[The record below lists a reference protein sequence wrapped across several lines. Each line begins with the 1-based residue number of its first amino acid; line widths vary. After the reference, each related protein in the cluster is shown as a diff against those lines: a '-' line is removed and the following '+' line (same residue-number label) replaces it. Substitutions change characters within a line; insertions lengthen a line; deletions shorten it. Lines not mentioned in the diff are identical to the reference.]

1 MVNASV
7 LPRKRKIS
15 MLRKQSRR
23 TFIQTATGM
32 IVASWGG
39 LKIVA
44 GPLAALAQPS
54 EVSHPTPVPQEF
66 IYGTEFFRPP
76 NPPRALRHEM
86 LKAIANEYR
95 FNIIRIYCS
104 WVYLN
109 PEQGKFDFTEIE
121 EVMNDCDQLGLKVL
135 MGAVIEEAPYWLE
148 AAHPEARFV
157 DALGAPQRLQTASI
171 NMSGGWPSLCMDWTS
186 VREAAENFLRELAKV
201 VSRHSSMYAYD
212 VWNEPHLE
220 PSGGREFNAST
231 DQKLYCYCEKT
242 IASFQSWL
250 KQRYGT
256 LEQLSEAWVR
266 RYASW
271 DEIDPPRGPG
281 SYIDWVDWR
290 RFMIE
295 RSTEEM
301 RFRVKTLRTVD
312 TRSLLESHV
321 FSQAAILPLALQA
334 INPWR
339 LAELMETWGLSY
351 FPRWQESPIYFGA
364 AQIELTRAAAAGKPF
379 WITELQGGHGS
390 NGIRRSRQ
398 MRPRDI
404 RLWNWMLVAMG
415 GKGIVYWCYLT
426 EATGTESTGFGL
438 VERDG
443 SASERVLEAAQDH
456 KLIQAQWEI
465 IKDYKPNPEVAILV
479 DIDNALLTF
488 AMSGK
493 EDASTKSFAGY
504 YKALWNSDVMVDFV
518 EPQSLRDAD
527 KYRVIIAP
535 WHLIGK
541 KDTCD
546 HLRRFVEGGGTLL
559 LETGFA
565 SYDEHMV
572 YNPIVPAFGLADAF
586 GYREQESLYMMQD
599 DGRDNPKSENLPQS
613 ERVYVEGH
621 LTFTEPISATIKAH
635 TFLTPIRPASAKVI
649 ATYESTPV
657 AATKKVGKGQVYYV
671 GTNLGA
677 SIEEGSQ
684 AGIEL
689 VRTIVTQAIQPSVTS
704 EKVRPRLIESPNG
717 SLLIVFNDQIID
729 QTARVRVPSR
739 YKTAVNVY
747 DNQSQAILAGVVEI
761 QVPFEGVSVFRL
773 S

>member
-1 MVNASV
+1 MFRE
-7 LPRKRKIS
+7 L
-15 MLRKQSRR
+15 SRR
-23 TFIQTATGM
+23 NFIRTATGL
-32 IVASWGG
+32 IAANWGG
-39 LKIVA
+39 LRILA
-44 GPLAALAQPS
+44 GPASAMGQS
-54 EVSHPTPVPQEF
+54 SHGPDSPPVPQEF
-66 IYGTEFFRPP
+66 IYGAEFFRPT

-86 LKAIANEYR
+86 LKAIANEYK

-109 PEQGKFDFTEIE
+109 PEPGKFDFTEIE
-121 EVMNDCDQLGLKVL
+121 EVLNDCDQLGLKVL

-148 AAHPEARFV
+148 TAYPGSRFV
-157 DALGAPQRLQTASI
+157 DALGVPQRLQAVGK
-171 NMSGGWPSLCMDWTS
+171 NMSGGWPSLCMDWDP
-186 VREAAENFLRELAKV
+186 VREAAQKFLLELAKV
-201 VSRHSSMYAYD
+201 VSKHSSMYAYD
-212 VWNEPHLE
+212 VWNEPQLE
-220 PSGGREFNAST
+220 PAGGREFNAST
-231 DQKLYCYCEKT
+231 DQKLYCYCDKT
-242 IASFQSWL
+242 IAFFQNWL
-250 KQRYGT
+250 KRRYGT
-256 LEQLSEAWVR
+256 LEKLSEAWVR
-266 RYASW
+266 RYPSW
-271 DEIDPPRGPG
+271 EVIDPPRGPS

-295 RSTEEM
+295 RNTEEM
-301 RFRVKTLRTVD
+301 RFRVKTLRSVD
-312 TRSLLESHV
+312 KRSILESHV
-321 FSQAAILPLALQA
+321 YSQAAIIPLALEA

-339 LAELMETWGLSY
+339 LAELMETWGLSC
-351 FPRWQESPIYFGA
+351 FPRWLNSPIYFGA

-390 NGIRRSRQ
+390 SGIWRSPQ

-415 GKGIVYWCYLT
+415 GKGIIYWCYLT

-465 IKDYKPNPEVAILV
+465 IKDYKPSPEVAVLV

-504 YKALWNSDVMVDFV
+504 YKALWNSDMLVDFI
-518 EPQSLRDAD
+518 EPQGLRNSE
-527 KYRVIIAP
+527 KYKVIIAP

-541 KDTCD
+541 KETCD
-546 HLRRFVEGGGTLL
+546 QLRRFVEAGGTLL

-572 YNPIVPAFGLADAF
+572 YNPIVPAFGLAEVF
-586 GYREQESLYMMQD
+586 GYREQESLYMMPND
-599 DGRDNPKSENLPQS
+599 IRNSPKPEELPQS
-613 ERVYVEGH
+613 ERVYFEGQ

-635 TFLTPIRPASAKVI
+635 TFLTPITLSSAKVI
-649 ATYESTPV
+649 ASYESTPV
-657 AATKKVGKGQVYYV
+657 AAARKVGKGQVYYI

-689 VRTIVTQAIQPSVTS
+689 VRSIVTKAVERLVIS
-704 EKVRPRLIESPNG
+704 EKVRPRLIESPAG
-717 SLLIVFNDQIID
+717 SLLMVFNDQTTD
-729 QTARVRVPSR
+729 QTVKVQVPSR
-739 YKTAVNVY
+739 YKMATDIY
-747 DNQSQAILAGVVEI
+747 DNQPQTIQSGSVEI
-761 QVPFEGVSVFRL
+761 KVPFEGVSVLRL

>member
-1 MVNASV
+1 
-7 LPRKRKIS
+7 
-15 MLRKQSRR
+15 MLRELSRR
-23 TFIQTATGM
+23 TFIQTASGL
-32 IVASWGG
+32 IFAHWGG
-39 LKIVA
+39 LRILA
-44 GPLAALAQPS
+44 GPPSALAQSSPG
-54 EVSHPTPVPQEF
+54 SHSASVPEQF

-86 LKAIANEYR
+86 LQAIANEYK

-109 PEQGKFDFTEIE
+109 PEPGKFNFTEIE
-121 EVMNDCDQLGLKVL
+121 EVLTDCDRLGLKVL

-148 AAHPEARFV
+148 AAHPESRFV
-157 DALGAPQRLQTASI
+157 DALGVPQRLQTASI
-171 NMSGGWPSLCMDWTS
+171 NMSGGWPSLCMDWPA
-186 VREAAENFLRELAKV
+186 VRDAAATFLRELAQV
-201 VSRHSSMYAYD
+201 VSRHPSMYAYD

-231 DQKLYCYCEKT
+231 DQKLFCYCPKT

-250 KQRYGT
+250 KQRYGS
-256 LEQLSEAWVR
+256 LEKLSEAWVR
-266 RYASW
+266 RYPSW
-271 DEIDPPRGPG
+271 DVIDPPRGPG

-295 RSTEEM
+295 RSTNEM
-301 RFRVKTLRTVD
+301 RFRVQTLRAID
-312 TRSLLESHV
+312 TRSILESHV

-443 SASERVLEAAQDH
+443 SPSERVLEAAEDH
-456 KLIQAQWEI
+456 KLIQAHWAI
-465 IKDYKPNPEVAILV
+465 IKDYQPRPQVAVLV

-504 YKALWNSDVMVDFV
+504 YKALWNSDVLVDFI
-518 EPQSLRDAD
+518 EPQSLHNSGNY
-527 KYRVIIAP
+527 KVIIAP

-541 KDTCD
+541 QETCD
-546 HLRRFVEGGGTLL
+546 RLRQFVEAGGTLL

-565 SYDEHMV
+565 SYDEHML
-572 YNPIVPAFGLADAF
+572 YNPIVPSFGLAEAF
-586 GYREQESLYMMQD
+586 GYREQESLYMIQND
-599 DGRDNPKSENLPQS
+599 PRENPKPEDLPPS
-613 ERVYVEGH
+613 DRVYIEGQ
-621 LTFTEPISATIKAH
+621 LTFTEPVANTIKAH
-635 TFLTPIRPASAKVI
+635 TFLTPITVSSAKVI

-657 AATKKVGKGQVYYV
+657 AATRKLGKGQVYYV
-671 GTNLGA
+671 GTSLGA

-684 AGIEL
+684 SGIEL
-689 VRTIVTQAIQPSVTS
+689 VRAIVGQVVQPGVSA
-704 EKVRPRLIESPNG
+704 EKVRPRLIESQAG
-717 SLLIVFNDQIID
+717 SLLLVFNDQIID
-729 QTARVRVPSR
+729 QTVKVQVPSR
-739 YKTAVNVY
+739 YKTATNVY
-747 DNQSQAILAGVVEI
+747 GNQSQNIQAGAVDI
-761 QVPFEGVSVFRL
+761 QVPFESVSVLVL

>member
-1 MVNASV
+1 
-7 LPRKRKIS
+7 
-15 MLRKQSRR
+15 
-23 TFIQTATGM
+23 
-32 IVASWGG
+32 
-39 LKIVA
+39 
-44 GPLAALAQPS
+44 
-54 EVSHPTPVPQEF
+54 
-66 IYGTEFFRPP
+66 
-76 NPPRALRHEM
+76 
-86 LKAIANEYR
+86 
-95 FNIIRIYCS
+95 
-104 WVYLN
+104 
-109 PEQGKFDFTEIE
+109 
-121 EVMNDCDQLGLKVL
+121 
-135 MGAVIEEAPYWLE
+135 
-148 AAHPEARFV
+148 
-157 DALGAPQRLQTASI
+157 
-171 NMSGGWPSLCMDWTS
+171 
-186 VREAAENFLRELAKV
+186 
-201 VSRHSSMYAYD
+201 
-212 VWNEPHLE
+212 
-220 PSGGREFNAST
+220 
-231 DQKLYCYCEKT
+231 
-242 IASFQSWL
+242 
-250 KQRYGT
+250 
-256 LEQLSEAWVR
+256 
-266 RYASW
+266 
-271 DEIDPPRGPG
+271 
-281 SYIDWVDWR
+281 
-290 RFMIE
+290 MIE

-301 RFRVKTLRTVD
+301 RFRVKTLRAVD
-312 TRSLLESHV
+312 TRSILESHV

-364 AQIELTRAAAAGKPF
+364 AQIELTRATAAGKPF

-465 IKDYKPNPEVAILV
+465 IKDYKPNPEVAVLV

-504 YKALWNSDVMVDFV
+504 YKALWNSDVLVDFV
-518 EPQSLRDAD
+518 EPQSLRDGD
-527 KYRVIIAP
+527 RYRVIIAP

-546 HLRRFVEGGGTLL
+546 HLRRFVEDGGTLL

-599 DGRDNPKSENLPQS
+599 DGRDNPNPEHLPQS

-621 LTFTEPISATIKAH
+621 LTFTEPISVTIKAH
-635 TFLTPIRPASAKVI
+635 TFLTPIAPASAKVI

-689 VRTIVTQAIQPSVTS
+689 VRTIVTQAIRPSVTS

-717 SLLIVFNDQIID
+717 NLLIVFNDQIID

-739 YKTAVNVY
+739 YKMAMNVY
-747 DNQSQAILAGVVEI
+747 DNQSQAISAGSVEI
-761 QVPFEGVSVFRL
+761 QVPFEGVSVLRL

>member
-1 MVNASV
+1 MI
-7 LPRKRKIS
+7 R
-15 MLRKQSRR
+15 MLSRR
-23 TFIQTATGM
+23 TFIQSATGM
-32 IVASWGG
+32 IVANWGG
-39 LKIVA
+39 LQILA
-44 GPLAALAQPS
+44 GPTALAQSS
-54 EVSHPTPVPQEF
+54 EVSRPTPVPQEF

-86 LKAIANEYR
+86 LKAIANEYK

-109 PEQGKFDFTEIE
+109 PEPDNFDFTEIE
-121 EVMNDCDQLGLKVL
+121 EVLNDCDQLGLKVL

-148 AAHPEARFV
+148 AAHPESRFV

-171 NMSGGWPSLCMDWTS
+171 NMSGGWPSLCMDWTP
-186 VREAAENFLRELAKV
+186 VRDAAESFLRELAKV
-201 VSRHSSMYAYD
+201 VSKHSSMYAYD

-220 PSGGREFNAST
+220 PSGGHEFNAST

-242 IASFQSWL
+242 IASFQNWL

-256 LEQLSEAWVR
+256 LERLSEAWVR
-266 RYASW
+266 RYPSW
-271 DEIDPPRGPG
+271 DVIDPPRGPG
-281 SYIDWVDWR
+281 SYVDWVDWR

-301 RFRVKTLRTVD
+301 RFRVKTLRAVD
-312 TRSLLESHV
+312 TRSILESHV

-339 LAELMETWGLSY
+339 LAELMETWGLSN

-390 NGIRRSRQ
+390 NGIRRSMQ

-456 KLIQAQWEI
+456 KFIQAQWEI
-465 IKDYKPNPEVAILV
+465 IRGYKPNPEVAVLV

-493 EDASTKSFAGY
+493 EEASTKSFSGY
-504 YKALWNSDVMVDFV
+504 YKALWNSDVLVDFV
-518 EPQSLRDAD
+518 EPQSLRDDD

-572 YNPIVPAFGLADAF
+572 YNPVVPAFGLADAF

-599 DGRDNPKSENLPQS
+599 DGRDNPKPEHLPES
-613 ERVYVEGH
+613 DRVYVEGH
-621 LTFTEPISATIKAH
+621 LTFTEPISTTIKAH
-635 TFLTPIRPASAKVI
+635 TFLTPIAPASARVI

-689 VRTIVTQAIQPSVTS
+689 VRRIVTQAIQPSVTS

-739 YKTAVNVY
+739 YKTAMNVY
-747 DNQSQAILAGVVEI
+747 DKQSQAISAGSVEI

>member
-1 MVNASV
+1 MFQEV
-7 LPRKRKIS
+7 
-15 MLRKQSRR
+15 SRR
-23 TFIQTATGM
+23 TFIRTASGL
-32 IVASWGG
+32 IAANWGG
-39 LKIVA
+39 LRILA
-44 GPLAALAQPS
+44 GPASALAQAADSQRSIPMP
-54 EVSHPTPVPQEF
+54 EEF
-66 IYGTEFFRPP
+66 IYGAEFFRPP

-86 LKAIANEYR
+86 LKAIANEYK

-109 PEQGKFDFTEIE
+109 PEPGKFDFTEIE
-121 EVMNDCDQLGLKVL
+121 EVLSDCDQLGLKVL

-148 AAHPEARFV
+148 AAHPESRFV
-157 DALGAPQRLQTASI
+157 DALGVPQRLQTASI
-171 NMSGGWPSLCMDWTS
+171 NMSGGWPSLCMDWAP
-186 VREAAENFLRELAKV
+186 VREAAETFLLELAKV

-231 DQKLYCYCEKT
+231 DQKLYCYCDKT
-242 IASFQSWL
+242 VASFQNWL
-250 KQRYGT
+250 KKRYGT
-256 LEQLSEAWVR
+256 LEKLSEAWVR
-266 RYASW
+266 RYPSW
-271 DEIDPPRGPG
+271 EVIDPPRGPG

-301 RFRVKTLRTVD
+301 RFRVKTLRSVD
-312 TRSLLESHV
+312 TRSILESHV

-339 LAELMETWGLSY
+339 LAELMEYWGLSY
-351 FPRWQESPIYFGA
+351 FPRWEGSPIYFGA

-390 NGIRRSRQ
+390 NGIRRSPQ

-404 RLWNWMLVAMG
+404 RVWNWMLVAMG

-465 IKDYKPNPEVAILV
+465 IKDYKPSPEVAVVV

-504 YKALWNSDVMVDFV
+504 YKALWNSDVLVDFI
-518 EPQSLRDAD
+518 EPQSLSNSD
-527 KYRVIIAP
+527 KYKVIIAP

-541 KDTCD
+541 QETCD
-546 HLRRFVEGGGTLL
+546 RLRQFVEGGGTLL

-572 YNPIVPAFGLADAF
+572 YNPVVPAFGLAEVF
-586 GYREQESLYMMQD
+586 GYREQESLYMMQND
-599 DGRDNPKSENLPQS
+599 LKEKPRPEDLPPS
-613 ERVYVEGH
+613 DRVYTEGR
-621 LTFTEPISATIKAH
+621 LTFTEPIKVVVKAH
-635 TFLTPIRPASAKVI
+635 TFLTPITVSSAKVI
-649 ATYESTPV
+649 ASYESTPV
-657 AATKKVGKGQVYYV
+657 AAFKTVGKGQVYYF

-684 AGIEL
+684 EGIDL
-689 VRTIVTQAIQPSVTS
+689 VRAIVSQAVQRTISS
-704 EKVRPRLIESPNG
+704 DKVRPRLVESSSG
-717 SLLIVFNDQIID
+717 SLLIVFNDQIAD
-729 QTARVRVPSR
+729 QTAKIQVPSR
-739 YKTAVNVY
+739 YKTATDIY
-747 DNQSQAILAGVVEI
+747 DNGSQTIHNGEVEVRI
-761 QVPFEGVSVFRL
+761 PFEGVSVLRL

>member
-1 MVNASV
+1 MSQEV
-7 LPRKRKIS
+7 
-15 MLRKQSRR
+15 SRR
-23 TFIQTATGM
+23 AFIRTTTGL
-32 IVASWGG
+32 IAASWGG
-39 LKIVA
+39 LRILA
-44 GPLAALAQPS
+44 GPESALGQSADGLRPI
-54 EVSHPTPVPQEF
+54 PVPDEF
-66 IYGTEFFRPP
+66 IYGAEFFRPT
-76 NPPRALRHEM
+76 NPPRAMRHEM
-86 LKAIANEYR
+86 LKTIAHEYK

-109 PEQGKFDFTEIE
+109 PEPGKFDFTEVE
-121 EVMNDCDQLGLKVL
+121 EVLSDCDQLGLKVL

-148 AAHPEARFV
+148 AAHPESRFV
-157 DALGAPQRLQTASI
+157 DALGSPQRLQTVGK
-171 NMSGGWPSLCMDWTS
+171 NMSGGWPSLCMDWAP
-186 VREAAENFLRELAKV
+186 VREAAERFLLELGRV
-201 VSRHSSMYAYD
+201 VSKHPSMYAYD
-212 VWNEPHLE
+212 VWNEPQLE

-231 DQKLYCYCEKT
+231 EQTLYCYCDKT
-242 IASFQSWL
+242 IASFQNWL
-250 KQRYGT
+250 KKRYGT
-256 LEQLSEAWVR
+256 LEKLSEAWVR
-266 RYASW
+266 RYPSW
-271 DEIDPPRGPG
+271 EVIDPPRGPG

-301 RFRVKTLRTVD
+301 RFRVKTIRSVD
-312 TRSLLESHV
+312 KRSILESHV
-321 FSQAAILPLALQA
+321 FSQAALHPLAVQA

-339 LAELMETWGLSY
+339 LAELVEYWGLSN
-351 FPRWQESPIYFGA
+351 FPRWQGFPIYFSA
-364 AQIELTRAAAAGKPF
+364 ALIELTRAAAAGKPF

-390 NGIRRSRQ
+390 NGIRRSPQ

-465 IKDYKPNPEVAILV
+465 IKDYKPRPEVAVIV

-504 YKALWNSDVMVDFV
+504 YKALWNSDVLVDFI
-518 EPQSLRDAD
+518 EPQSLSNSD
-527 KYRVIIAP
+527 KYKVIIAP

-541 KDTCD
+541 QETCD
-546 HLRRFVEGGGTLL
+546 RLRQFVENGGTLL

-572 YNPIVPAFGLADAF
+572 YNPVVPAFGLAEVF
-586 GYREQESLYMMQD
+586 GYREQESLYMMQND
-599 DGRDNPKSENLPQS
+599 QRQNPKPEDLPAS
-613 ERVYVEGH
+613 ERVYVEGR
-621 LTFTEPISATIKAH
+621 LTFNEPIKATIKAH
-635 TFLTPIRPASAKVI
+635 TFLTPITVSSANVI
-649 ATYESTPV
+649 ASYESTPV
-657 AATKKVGKGQVYYV
+657 AASKRVGKGQVYYI

-684 AGIEL
+684 EGIDL
-689 VRTIVTQAIQPSVTS
+689 VRTVVGQAIGRVISS
-704 EKVRPRLIESPNG
+704 DKLRPRLMESAKG
-717 SLLIVFNDQIID
+717 SLLIVFNDQTTD
-729 QTARVRVPSR
+729 QAAKIQVPSR
-739 YKTAVNVY
+739 YKVAMNIY
-747 DNQSQAILAGVVEI
+747 DNQSQTIHDDMVDVT
-761 QVPFEGVSVFRL
+761 VPFEGVSVFRL

>member
-1 MVNASV
+1 MI
-7 LPRKRKIS
+7 R
-15 MLRKQSRR
+15 MLSRR

-32 IVASWGG
+32 IVANWGG
-39 LKIVA
+39 LQILA
-44 GPLAALAQPS
+44 GPTALAQSS
-54 EVSHPTPVPQEF
+54 EVPRPTPVPHEF

-86 LKAIANEYR
+86 LKAIANEYK

-109 PEQGKFDFTEIE
+109 PEPDKFDFTEIE
-121 EVMNDCDQLGLKVL
+121 EVLNDCDQLGLKVL

-148 AAHPEARFV
+148 AAHPESRFV

-171 NMSGGWPSLCMDWTS
+171 NMSGGWPSLCMDWTP
-186 VREAAENFLRELAKV
+186 VRDAAETFLRELAKV
-201 VSRHSSMYAYD
+201 VSKHASMYAYD

-220 PSGGREFNAST
+220 PSGGHEFNASI

-256 LEQLSEAWVR
+256 LEKLSEAWVR
-266 RYASW
+266 RYPSW
-271 DEIDPPRGPG
+271 DVIDPPRGPG
-281 SYIDWVDWR
+281 SYVDWVDWR

-301 RFRVKTLRTVD
+301 RFRVKTLRAVD
-312 TRSLLESHV
+312 TRSILESHV

-339 LAELMETWGLSY
+339 LAELMETWGLSN

-390 NGIRRSRQ
+390 NGIRRSMQ

-465 IKDYKPNPEVAILV
+465 IRDYKPNPEVAVLV

-504 YKALWNSDVMVDFV
+504 YKALWNSDLLVDFI
-518 EPQSLRDAD
+518 EPQSLRDGE

-586 GYREQESLYMMQD
+586 GYREQESLYMRQD
-599 DGRDNPKSENLPQS
+599 DGRDNPKPEHLSES
-613 ERVYVEGH
+613 DRVYVEGH

-635 TFLTPIRPASAKVI
+635 TFLTPIRLASAKVM

-717 SLLIVFNDQIID
+717 SLLIVFNDQITD

-739 YKTAVNVY
+739 YRTATNVY
-747 DNQSQAILAGVVEI
+747 DNQSQAISAGGVEI
-761 QVPFEGVSVFRL
+761 QVPFEGVSVLRL

>member
-1 MVNASV
+1 MI
-7 LPRKRKIS
+7 R
-15 MLRKQSRR
+15 MLSRR

-32 IVASWGG
+32 IVANWGG
-39 LKIVA
+39 LQILA
-44 GPLAALAQPS
+44 GPTALAQSS
-54 EVSHPTPVPQEF
+54 EVPRPTPVPQEF

-86 LKAIANEYR
+86 LKAIANEYK

-109 PEQGKFDFTEIE
+109 PEPDKFDFTEIE
-121 EVMNDCDQLGLKVL
+121 EVLNDCDQLGLKVL

-148 AAHPEARFV
+148 AAHPESRFV

-171 NMSGGWPSLCMDWTS
+171 NMSGGWPSLCMDWTP
-186 VREAAENFLRELAKV
+186 VRDAAETFLRELAKV
-201 VSRHSSMYAYD
+201 VSNHSSMYAYD

-220 PSGGREFNAST
+220 PSGGHEFNAST

-256 LEQLSEAWVR
+256 LEKLSEAWVR
-266 RYASW
+266 RYPSW
-271 DEIDPPRGPG
+271 DVIDPPRGPG
-281 SYIDWVDWR
+281 SYVDWVDWR

-301 RFRVKTLRTVD
+301 RFRVKTLRAVD
-312 TRSLLESHV
+312 TRSILESHV

-339 LAELMETWGLSY
+339 LAELMETWGLSN

-390 NGIRRSRQ
+390 NGIRRSMQ

-456 KLIQAQWEI
+456 KLIRAQWEI
-465 IKDYKPNPEVAILV
+465 IRDYKPNPEVAVLV

-518 EPQSLRDAD
+518 EPQSLRDDD

-586 GYREQESLYMMQD
+586 GYREQESLYMMQE
-599 DGRDNPKSENLPQS
+599 DGRDNPKSEHLPES
-613 ERVYVEGH
+613 DRVYVEGH

-635 TFLTPIRPASAKVI
+635 TFLTPIAPASAKAI

-684 AGIEL
+684 AGIDL

-704 EKVRPRLIESPNG
+704 DKVRPRLIESPKG
-717 SLLIVFNDQIID
+717 SLLIVFNDQITD

-739 YKTAVNVY
+739 YRTATNVY
-747 DNQSQAILAGVVEI
+747 DNQSQAISAGSVEI

>member
-1 MVNASV
+1 
-7 LPRKRKIS
+7 
-15 MLRKQSRR
+15 
-23 TFIQTATGM
+23 
-32 IVASWGG
+32 
-39 LKIVA
+39 
-44 GPLAALAQPS
+44 
-54 EVSHPTPVPQEF
+54 
-66 IYGTEFFRPP
+66 
-76 NPPRALRHEM
+76 M
-86 LKAIANEYR
+86 LKAIANGYK

-109 PEQGKFDFTEIE
+109 PEQGKFDFTEVE
-121 EVMNDCDQLGLKVL
+121 EVMKDCDQLGLKVL

-148 AAHPEARFV
+148 AVHPEARFV
-157 DALGAPQRLQTASI
+157 DALGAPQRLQAASI
-171 NMSGGWPSLCMDWTS
+171 NMSGGWPSLCMDWTP
-186 VREAAENFLRELAKV
+186 VREAAENFLLELAKV

-256 LEQLSEAWVR
+256 LEKLSEAWVR
-266 RYASW
+266 RYPSW
-271 DEIDPPRGPG
+271 DVIDPPRGPG
-281 SYIDWVDWR
+281 SYVDWVDWR

-301 RFRVKTLRTVD
+301 RFRVKTLRAVD
-312 TRSLLESHV
+312 TRSILESHV

-415 GKGIVYWCYLT
+415 GKGIVYWCFLT

-465 IKDYKPNPEVAILV
+465 IKDYKPNPQVAVLV

-504 YKALWNSDVMVDFV
+504 YKALWNSDVLADFI
-518 EPQSLRDAD
+518 EPQSLRDHD

-546 HLRRFVEGGGTLL
+546 HLRRFVEDGGTLL

-565 SYDEHMV
+565 SYDDHMV
-572 YNPIVPAFGLADAF
+572 YNPIVPAFGLADDF

-599 DGRDNPKSENLPQS
+599 DGRDNPKSEQLPQS

-635 TFLTPIRPASAKVI
+635 TFLTPIASSSAKVI

-689 VRTIVTQAIQPSVTS
+689 VRTIVTRAIQPPVTS

-739 YKTAVNVY
+739 YKTALNVY
-747 DNQSQAILAGVVEI
+747 DNQSQAILAGSVEI
-761 QVPFEGVSVFRL
+761 QVPFEGVSVLRL

>member
-1 MVNASV
+1 MFSEF
-7 LPRKRKIS
+7 
-15 MLRKQSRR
+15 SRR
-23 TFIQTATGM
+23 NFIRTATGL
-32 IVASWGG
+32 IAANWGG
-39 LKIVA
+39 LRILA
-44 GPLAALAQPS
+44 GPAVALAESSGASRPI
-54 EVSHPTPVPQEF
+54 PIPQEF
-66 IYGTEFFRPP
+66 IYGAEFFRPP

-86 LKAIANEYR
+86 LKAIADEYK

-109 PEQGKFDFTEIE
+109 PEPGKFDFTEIE
-121 EVMNDCDQLGLKVL
+121 EVLNDCDQLGLKVL

-148 AAHPEARFV
+148 AAHPESRFV
-157 DALGAPQRLQTASI
+157 DALGVQQRLQTASI
-171 NMSGGWPSLCMDWTS
+171 NMSGGWPSLCMDWAP
-186 VREAAENFLRELAKV
+186 VRDAAETFLREFAKA
-201 VSRHSSMYAYD
+201 VSKHSSMYAYD

-231 DQKLYCYCEKT
+231 DQKLYCYCERT
-242 IASFQSWL
+242 ISSFQNWL

-256 LEQLSEAWVR
+256 LEKLSEAWVR
-266 RYASW
+266 RYPSW
-271 DEIDPPRGPG
+271 DVIDPPRGPG

-290 RFMIE
+290 RFMME
-295 RSTEEM
+295 RSTQEM
-301 RFRVKTLRTVD
+301 RFRVKTLRAVD
-312 TRSLLESHV
+312 TRSILESHV

-339 LAELMETWGLSY
+339 LADLMETWGLSY

-415 GKGIVYWCYLT
+415 GKGIIYWCYLT

-443 SASERVLEAAQDH
+443 SPSERVLEAALDH

-465 IKDYKPNPEVAILV
+465 IKDYKPTPEVAVLV

-504 YKALWNSDVMVDFV
+504 YKALWNCDVLVDFI
-518 EPQSLRDAD
+518 EPQTLRDSTRY
-527 KYRVIIAP
+527 KVIIAP

-541 KDTCD
+541 KESCD
-546 HLRRFVEGGGTLL
+546 QLREFVETGGTLL

-572 YNPIVPAFGLADAF
+572 YNPIVPSFGLSDVF
-586 GYREQESLYMMQD
+586 GYREQESLYMTQND
-599 DGRDNPKSENLPQS
+599 VRDSPKPEELPQS
-613 ERVYVEGH
+613 ERVYIEGQ

-635 TFLTPIRPASAKVI
+635 TFLTPIAHSSAKVI
-649 ATYESTPV
+649 ASCESTPV
-657 AATKKVGKGQVYYV
+657 AATKKVGKGQVYYI

-684 AGIEL
+684 GGIEL
-689 VRTIVTQAIQPSVTS
+689 VRAIVTQAVQPAVTS
-704 EKVRPRLIESPNG
+704 ERVRPRLIESPGG
-717 SLLIVFNDQIID
+717 SLLIVFNDQTTD
-729 QTARVRVPSR
+729 QTVKVQLPAR
-739 YKTAVNVY
+739 YKTATDIY
-747 DNQSQAILAGVVEI
+747 DNRSQTIQGGAVEML
-761 QVPFEGVSVFRL
+761 VPFEGVSVFRL

>member
-1 MVNASV
+1 
-7 LPRKRKIS
+7 
-15 MLRKQSRR
+15 
-23 TFIQTATGM
+23 
-32 IVASWGG
+32 
-39 LKIVA
+39 
-44 GPLAALAQPS
+44 
-54 EVSHPTPVPQEF
+54 
-66 IYGTEFFRPP
+66 
-76 NPPRALRHEM
+76 
-86 LKAIANEYR
+86 
-95 FNIIRIYCS
+95 
-104 WVYLN
+104 
-109 PEQGKFDFTEIE
+109 
-121 EVMNDCDQLGLKVL
+121 
-135 MGAVIEEAPYWLE
+135 
-148 AAHPEARFV
+148 
-157 DALGAPQRLQTASI
+157 
-171 NMSGGWPSLCMDWTS
+171 
-186 VREAAENFLRELAKV
+186 
-201 VSRHSSMYAYD
+201 
-212 VWNEPHLE
+212 
-220 PSGGREFNAST
+220 
-231 DQKLYCYCEKT
+231 
-242 IASFQSWL
+242 
-250 KQRYGT
+250 
-256 LEQLSEAWVR
+256 
-266 RYASW
+266 
-271 DEIDPPRGPG
+271 
-281 SYIDWVDWR
+281 
-290 RFMIE
+290 
-295 RSTEEM
+295 
-301 RFRVKTLRTVD
+301 
-312 TRSLLESHV
+312 
-321 FSQAAILPLALQA
+321 
-334 INPWR
+334 
-339 LAELMETWGLSY
+339 
-351 FPRWQESPIYFGA
+351 
-364 AQIELTRAAAAGKPF
+364 
-379 WITELQGGHGS
+379 
-390 NGIRRSRQ
+390 

-465 IKDYKPNPEVAILV
+465 IKDYKPNPEVAVLV

-504 YKALWNSDVMVDFV
+504 YKALWNSDVLVDFI
-518 EPQSLRDAD
+518 EPQSLRDGD

-599 DGRDNPKSENLPQS
+599 DGRDNPKSEQLPQS

-635 TFLTPIRPASAKVI
+635 TFLTPIAPSSAKVI
-649 ATYESTPV
+649 ATYGSTPV

-689 VRTIVTQAIQPSVTS
+689 VRTIVTRAIQPPVTS

-739 YKTAVNVY
+739 YKTALNVY
-747 DNQSQAILAGVVEI
+747 DNRSQAILAGSVEI
-761 QVPFEGVSVFRL
+761 QVPFEGVSVLRL

>member
-1 MVNASV
+1 
-7 LPRKRKIS
+7 
-15 MLRKQSRR
+15 MLRKLSRR

-32 IVASWGG
+32 IVANWGG
-39 LKIVA
+39 LQIVA
-44 GPLAALAQPS
+44 GPPTALARFS
-54 EVSHPTPVPQEF
+54 EVPRPTPVPQEF

-86 LKAIANEYR
+86 LKAIANEYN

-121 EVMNDCDQLGLKVL
+121 EVMNDCDQLGLRVL

-171 NMSGGWPSLCMDWTS
+171 NMSGGWPSLCMDWDP
-186 VREAAENFLRELAKV
+186 VRGAAETFLRELAKA
-201 VSRHSSMYAYD
+201 VSKHSSMYVYD

-242 IASFQSWL
+242 VASFQNWL

-256 LEQLSEAWVR
+256 LEKLSEAWVR
-266 RYASW
+266 RYPRW
-271 DEIDPPRGPG
+271 DVIDPPRGPG
-281 SYIDWVDWR
+281 SYVDWVDWR

-301 RFRVKTLRTVD
+301 RFRVKTLRAVD
-312 TRSLLESHV
+312 TRSILESHV

-364 AQIELTRAAAAGKPF
+364 AQIELTRATAAGKPF

-465 IKDYKPNPEVAILV
+465 IKDYKPNPEVAVLV

-504 YKALWNSDVMVDFV
+504 YKALWNSDVLVDFV
-518 EPQSLRDAD
+518 EPQSLRDGD
-527 KYRVIIAP
+527 RYRVIIAP

-546 HLRRFVEGGGTLL
+546 HLRRFVEDGGTLL

-599 DGRDNPKSENLPQS
+599 DGRDNPNPEHLPQS

-621 LTFTEPISATIKAH
+621 LTFTEPISVTIKAH
-635 TFLTPIRPASAKVI
+635 TFLTPIAPASAKVI

-689 VRTIVTQAIQPSVTS
+689 VRTIVTQAIRPSVTS

-717 SLLIVFNDQIID
+717 NLLIVFNDQIID

-739 YKTAVNVY
+739 YKMAMNVY
-747 DNQSQAILAGVVEI
+747 DNQSQAISAGSVEI
-761 QVPFEGVSVFRL
+761 QVPFEGVSVLRL

>member
-1 MVNASV
+1 
-7 LPRKRKIS
+7 
-15 MLRKQSRR
+15 
-23 TFIQTATGM
+23 M
-32 IVASWGG
+32 IVANWGG
-39 LKIVA
+39 LQILA
-44 GPLAALAQPS
+44 GPTALAQSS
-54 EVSHPTPVPQEF
+54 EVTRPAPVPQEF

-76 NPPRALRHEM
+76 NPPRALRQEM
-86 LKAIANEYR
+86 LKAIANEYK

-109 PEQGKFDFTEIE
+109 PEPDKFDFTEIE
-121 EVMNDCDQLGLKVL
+121 EVLNDCDQLGLKVL

-148 AAHPEARFV
+148 AAHPESRFI

-171 NMSGGWPSLCMDWTS
+171 NMSGGWPSLCMDWTP
-186 VREAAENFLRELAKV
+186 VRDAAETFLRELAKV
-201 VSRHSSMYAYD
+201 VSKHSSMYAYD

-220 PSGGREFNAST
+220 PSGGHEFNAST

-242 IASFQSWL
+242 IESFQSWL

-256 LEQLSEAWVR
+256 LERLSEAWVR
-266 RYASW
+266 RYPSW
-271 DEIDPPRGPG
+271 DVIDPPRGPG
-281 SYIDWVDWR
+281 SYVDWVDWR

-301 RFRVKTLRTVD
+301 RFRVKTLRAVD
-312 TRSLLESHV
+312 TRSILESHV

-339 LAELMETWGLSY
+339 LAELMETWGLSD

-390 NGIRRSRQ
+390 NGIRRSMQ

-465 IKDYKPNPEVAILV
+465 IKDYKPNPEVAVLV
-479 DIDNALLTF
+479 DIDNTLLTF
-488 AMSGK
+488 AMNGK

-504 YKALWNSDVMVDFV
+504 YRALWSSDVLVDFI

-527 KYRVIIAP
+527 KYRFIIAP

-572 YNPIVPAFGLADAF
+572 YNPIVPAFGLADTF

-599 DGRDNPKSENLPQS
+599 DGRDNPKPEHLPES
-613 ERVYVEGH
+613 DRVYVEGH
-621 LTFTEPISATIKAH
+621 LTFTEPISTTIKAH
-635 TFLTPIRPASAKVI
+635 TFLTPIAPGSARVI

-689 VRTIVTQAIQPSVTS
+689 VRTIVTQAIQPPVTS

-739 YKTAVNVY
+739 YRTATNVY
-747 DNQSQAILAGVVEI
+747 DNQSQAISADGVEI

>member
-1 MVNASV
+1 MSDDV
-7 LPRKRKIS
+7 
-15 MLRKQSRR
+15 SRR
-23 TFIQTATGM
+23 AFLRSATGV
-32 IVASWGG
+32 VALNWGG
-39 LKIVA
+39 LRILA
-44 GPLAALAQPS
+44 GPSAALAGAVADERSIPPPS
-54 EVSHPTPVPQEF
+54 EF
-66 IYGTEFFRPP
+66 IYGAEFFRPP

-86 LKAIANEYR
+86 LAAIANEYK

-109 PEQGKFDFTEIE
+109 PEPGRFDFAEIE
-121 EVMNDCDQLGLKVL
+121 EILTDCDRLGLKVL

-148 AAHPEARFV
+148 AAHPQSRFV
-157 DALGAPQRLQTASI
+157 NALGAPQRLQTASI
-171 NMSGGWPSLCMDWTS
+171 NMSGGWPSLCMDWTPI
-186 VREAAENFLRELAKV
+186 RDAAGTFLQELGKV
-201 VSRHSSMYAYD
+201 VAKHPSMYAYD

-220 PSGGREFNAST
+220 PSGGNEFNAST

-242 IASFQSWL
+242 IAAFQGWL

-256 LEQLSEAWVR
+256 LEKLSEAWVR
-266 RYASW
+266 RYPSW
-271 DEIDPPRGPG
+271 NVIDPPRGPG

-290 RFMIE
+290 RFMME

-312 TRSLLESHV
+312 QRSILESHV
-321 FSQAAILPLALQA
+321 FSQAAILPLAIQA

-339 LAELMETWGLSY
+339 LAEAVEYWGLSY
-351 FPRWQESPIYFGA
+351 FPRWQGSPIYFGA

-390 NGIRRSRQ
+390 NGIRRSPQ

-415 GKGIVYWCYLT
+415 GKGIIYWCYLT

-443 SASERVLEAAQDH
+443 SASERVLEAALDH
-456 KLIQAQWEI
+456 KQIQAQWEI
-465 IKDYKPNPEVAILV
+465 FKDYKPTPEVAVVV

-504 YKALWNSDVMVDFV
+504 YKALWNSDVLVDFI
-518 EPQSLRDAD
+518 EPPGLD
-527 KYRVIIAP
+527 KSERYKVIIAP
-535 WHLIGK
+535 WHLLAK
-541 KDTCD
+541 QKTCE
-546 HLRRFVEGGGTLL
+546 HLRQFVEAGGTLL

-572 YNPIVPAFGLADAF
+572 YNPIVPAFGLAEAF
-586 GYREQESLYMMQD
+586 GYREQESLYIVQND
-599 DGRDNPKSENLPQS
+599 PTEIAKPLAPSD
-613 ERVYVEGH
+613 RVYVDGS
-621 LTFTEPISATIKAH
+621 LTFTEPIAATIKAH
-635 TFLTPIRPASAKVI
+635 TFLTPITVSSAKVI
-649 ATYESTPV
+649 ASYESMAV
-657 AATKKVGKGQVYYV
+657 AAVKRVGKGQVYYF

-677 SIEEGSQ
+677 SIEEGSDEGV
-684 AGIEL
+684 ALI
-689 VRTIVTQAIQPSVTS
+689 RSIVTQVVRPAITS
-704 EKVRPRLIESPNG
+704 DKVRPRLIESSNG
-717 SLLIVFNDQIID
+717 ALLIVCNDQITD
-729 QTARVRVPSR
+729 QSARLSVPAR
-739 YKTAVNVY
+739 YKEAVDIY
-747 DNQSQAILAGVVEI
+747 EGRSQTIHDGVLEV
-761 QVPFEGVSVFRL
+761 QTPYQGVMVLRL

>member
-1 MVNASV
+1 MFNEF
-7 LPRKRKIS
+7 
-15 MLRKQSRR
+15 SRR
-23 TFIQTATGM
+23 NFIRTATGL
-32 IVASWGG
+32 VAANWGG
-39 LKIVA
+39 LRILA
-44 GPLAALAQPS
+44 GPAAALAQSSDAAGPI
-54 EVSHPTPVPQEF
+54 PRPQEF
-66 IYGTEFFRPP
+66 IYGAEFFRPP

-86 LKAIANEYR
+86 LKAIANEHK

-109 PEQGKFDFTEIE
+109 PEPGKFDFTEIE
-121 EVMNDCDQLGLKVL
+121 EVLSDCDQLGMKVL

-148 AAHPEARFV
+148 AAHPESRFV
-157 DALGAPQRLQTASI
+157 DALGVPQRLQTASI
-171 NMSGGWPSLCMDWTS
+171 NMSGGWPSLCMDWAP
-186 VREAAENFLRELAKV
+186 VRDAAETFLRELAKA
-201 VSRHSSMYAYD
+201 VSKHSSMYAYD

-242 IASFQSWL
+242 ISSFQNWL

-256 LEQLSEAWVR
+256 LEKLSEAWVR
-266 RYASW
+266 RYPSW
-271 DEIDPPRGPG
+271 DVIDPPRGPG
-281 SYIDWVDWR
+281 SYVDWVDWR

-301 RFRVKTLRTVD
+301 RFRVKTLRAVD
-312 TRSLLESHV
+312 TRSVLESHV

-415 GKGIVYWCYLT
+415 GKGIIYWCYLT

-443 SASERVLEAAQDH
+443 SPSERVLEAALDH

-465 IKDYKPNPEVAILV
+465 IKDYKPTPEVAVLV

-488 AMSGK
+488 AMSGN

-504 YKALWNSDVMVDFV
+504 YRALWKCDVLVDFI
-518 EPQSLRDAD
+518 EPQALHNSASY
-527 KYRVIIAP
+527 KVIIAP

-541 KDTCD
+541 KETCD
-546 HLRRFVEGGGTLL
+546 QLRQFVEAGGTLL
-559 LETGFA
+559 VETGFA

-572 YNPIVPAFGLADAF
+572 YNPIVPSFGLAEAF
-586 GYREQESLYMMQD
+586 GYREQESLYMVQND
-599 DGRDNPKSENLPQS
+599 LKSNPKLEELPES
-613 ERVYVEGH
+613 ERVYIEGQ
-621 LTFTEPISATIKAH
+621 LTFTEPVSATIKAH
-635 TFLTPIRPASAKVI
+635 TFLTPITASSAKVI
-649 ATYESTPV
+649 ASYESTPV
-657 AATKKVGKGQVYYV
+657 AASNKVGKGQIYYI

-684 AGIEL
+684 RGIEL
-689 VRTIVTQAIQPSVTS
+689 VRAIVTQAVQRAVTS
-704 EKVRPRLIESPNG
+704 ERVRPRLIEAPAG
-717 SLLIVFNDQIID
+717 SLLIVFNDQTTD
-729 QTARVRVPSR
+729 QTVKVQVPSR
-739 YKTAVNVY
+739 YKMATDIYN
-747 DNQSQAILAGVVEI
+747 NQSQTIQGGMVEM
-761 QVPFEGVSVFRL
+761 QVPFEGVSVHRL